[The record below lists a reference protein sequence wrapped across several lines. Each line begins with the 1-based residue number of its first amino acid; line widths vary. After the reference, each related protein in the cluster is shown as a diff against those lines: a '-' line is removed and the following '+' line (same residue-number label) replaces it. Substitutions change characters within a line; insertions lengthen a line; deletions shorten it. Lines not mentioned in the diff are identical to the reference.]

1 LPRPKISGKLLH
13 VSYLLVTSVIKSLM
27 TRINEASMSPKAKRL
42 SIIAVIAALVG
53 IAATLVLGALRD
65 NIVFFYTPT
74 EITTSRTKAGQALR
88 LGGLVKDGSVTIDGL
103 QSVFTVTDGANEISV
118 RYDNALPSLFRE
130 GQGVVAE
137 GSFANDEFIATNV
150 LAKHDENYMPAEV
163 ADKLKDTGVWKGGKT
178 D

>member
-1 LPRPKISGKLLH
+1 
-13 VSYLLVTSVIKSLM
+13 
-27 TRINEASMSPKAKRL
+27 MSPKAKRL

-53 IAATLVLGALRD
+53 ISAMLVLGALRD

-74 EITTSRTKAGQALR
+74 EITNSGTKAGQALR
-88 LGGLVKDGSVTIDGL
+88 LGGLVKDGSVAINGL
-103 QSVFTVTDGANEISV
+103 QSVFTVTDGTTEISV

-137 GSFANDEFIATNV
+137 GAFANGQFIATNV

-163 ADKLKDTGVWKGGKT
+163 AEKLKDTGVWKGSKT
-178 D
+178 N

>member
-1 LPRPKISGKLLH
+1 
-13 VSYLLVTSVIKSLM
+13 
-27 TRINEASMSPKAKRL
+27 MSPKVKRL
-42 SIIAVIAALVG
+42 AVIAAIAALLG
-53 IAATLVLGALRD
+53 IAAMLVLSALRD

-74 EITTSRTKAGQALR
+74 EIKKSDAKLGESMR
-88 LGGLVKDGSVTIDGL
+88 LGGLVKEGSVTIDGL
-103 QSVFTVTDGANEISV
+103 KSVFTVTDGTAEITV

-137 GSFANDEFIATNV
+137 GAMSNDNFIASNV

-163 ADKLKDTGVWKGGKT
+163 AKKLKDSGVWKGVKK